1 MTILKVIEMRCP
13 ICGTDTM
20 RCVDVLHIVD
30 SMRDAYG
37 NRCEV
42 YICSKCRLKLFILP
56 EEVTE

>member
-1 MTILKVIEMRCP
+1 MRCP

-20 RCVDVLHIVD
+20 RCVDVLHVVD